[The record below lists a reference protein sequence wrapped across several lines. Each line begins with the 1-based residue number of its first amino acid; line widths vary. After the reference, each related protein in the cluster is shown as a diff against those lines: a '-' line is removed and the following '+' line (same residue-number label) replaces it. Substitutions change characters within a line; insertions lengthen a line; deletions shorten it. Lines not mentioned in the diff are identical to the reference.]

1 MRLIACIILVLK
13 GRKMAGKWTIPERR
27 SRESFDQW
35 AWRII
40 TSAEEAHPGR
50 GGEVMKA
57 EIARTKRERSRSQSN
72 NRENPNKNKC
82 ALAVAKALGVAD
94 RVHYLHTIDDLTRAL
109 RTQFSVRSRK
119 SSLPKNATVGKAR
132 LKAPE
137 FGAKYYVA
145 LVPGHVIL
153 LGRDGKTLIDT
164 APRKVDRRKVLKFYG
179 VFPKKQTKP
188 RDHVKRP
195 FEFFEVGPMKG
206 FAF

>member
-1 MRLIACIILVLK
+1 
-13 GRKMAGKWTIPERR
+13 MAGKWTIPERR
-27 SRESFDQW
+27 SRESSHQW

-40 TSAEEAHPGR
+40 TSAEEAHPGK
-50 GGEVMKA
+50 GGEVMEA

-72 NRENPNKNKC
+72 NRENPNKNLC
-82 ALAVAKALGVAD
+82 VLAVAKALGVAD
-94 RVHYLHTIDDLTRAL
+94 KVHYLHTIDDLTRAL
-109 RTQFSVRSRK
+109 RTRFSVRSRK

-164 APRKVDRRKVLKFYG
+164 DPRKVDRRKVLRFYG
-179 VFPKKQTKP
+179 VFPKKRKP
-188 RDHVKRP
+188 RPKSHNGG
-195 FEFFEVGPMKG
+195 FEHFKIGPMEG
-206 FAF
+206 WAF